1 MKGPY
6 GFVACS
12 TREGQRSF
20 VSVIKR
26 NKAFRRRHPGR
37 GFAVGDSHTLLP
49 RLSRSPRSAAKI
61 GGREVDGIERAF
73 VGLAV
78 MSFVALMAS
87 LMLLAI
93 F

>member
-1 MKGPY
+1 
-6 GFVACS
+6 
-12 TREGQRSF
+12 
-20 VSVIKR
+20 
-26 NKAFRRRHPGR
+26 
-37 GFAVGDSHTLLP
+37 
-49 RLSRSPRSAAKI
+49 
-61 GGREVDGIERAF
+61 VDGIERAF